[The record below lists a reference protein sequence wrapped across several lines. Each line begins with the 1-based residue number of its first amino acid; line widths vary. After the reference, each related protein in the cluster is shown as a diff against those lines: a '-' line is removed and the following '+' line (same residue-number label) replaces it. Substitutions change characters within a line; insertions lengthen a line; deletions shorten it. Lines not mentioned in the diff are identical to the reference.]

1 MTLIPAPPPIAD
13 IQHIIQ
19 LAVAPV
25 FLLSGVGVMLSLFTS
40 RLARIVDRA
49 RLMER
54 SAGEYPDQDD
64 LERQLAVLARRA
76 RYINNSI
83 ALSTISG
90 LLVTGTVVL
99 LFTNALL
106 DLNLDTVIAVV
117 FAAAMLALAAALLQF
132 LHEVRYATVNLRIG
146 VRRPAQRAGDKADYT
161 GMRKAA
167 QAVGQQ
173 AGPEGGL
180 KRFGDRDRKADP
192 MPDPKG

>member
-1 MTLIPAPPPIAD
+1 MGLLSTPPIAD

-54 SAGEYPDQDD
+54 TASEYPDQDD
-64 LERQLAVLARRA
+64 LHRQLAVLARRA

-83 ALSTISG
+83 ALYTISG

-106 DLNLDTVIAVV
+106 ALELDTLIAVV

-146 VRRPAQRAGDKADYT
+146 VGHPARRAGDKADYT
-161 GMRKAA
+161 GSRKAVQKA
-167 QAVGQQ
+167 A
-173 AGPEGGL
+173 PEGAL
-180 KRFGDRDRKADP
+180 KRSGDGGQRADQNSDP
-192 MPDPKG
+192 GPDLKG